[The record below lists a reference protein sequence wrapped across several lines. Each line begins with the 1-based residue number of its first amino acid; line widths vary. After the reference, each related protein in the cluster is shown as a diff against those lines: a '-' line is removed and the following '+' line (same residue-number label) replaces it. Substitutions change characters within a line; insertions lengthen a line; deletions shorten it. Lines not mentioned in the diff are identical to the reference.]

1 MHISTV
7 FFAAS
12 LAAVVAADAICGRNI
27 GKCPKETPCCQQY
40 GACGVGAYCLGG
52 CDPLWSTGLDSCM
65 PIPVCKSKKYS
76 FENMKNV
83 QSNMDYLGDSD
94 KYDWVSQG
102 DPAVSDGVLWLTMA
116 KETVGTVM
124 STTHEVFY
132 GKVKAKMRIG
142 RGAGVVTAFILFSGA
157 KDEIDFEW
165 VGKELSAVQT
175 NYYWQGVP
183 DYTHGGKTQMGNAYS
198 SWHDYEIDW
207 TPDSITWSVDGQVAR
222 EVLKKDTYNS
232 TRKDYDFPQTPSRVQ
247 LSIWPG
253 GLASNAKGTREWAGG
268 DIQWS
273 GHPDIDTLGYYYAQ
287 VKSVEI
293 ECYNPPSTVKKQGS
307 KSYVYTDNSGD
318 DSQIMITDKNTILKS
333 LAATGTDQGKDFD
346 KTNKDKSKASSVR
359 AVPGLDGVDVAAIHD
374 KPTEEKKNSG
384 GSSGSTADADPQEG
398 NVGQGTSDFVQN
410 GDIQGGGSSG
420 VAPQGGEKVVHGSL
434 FAVAVALFAITVL

>member
-1 MHISTV
+1 MRLSTIA
-7 FFAAS
+7 FAAS
-12 LAAVVAADAICGRNI
+12 LAAVVSADAICGRNI
-27 GKCPKETPCCQQY
+27 GKCPQETPCCQQY

-65 PIPVCKSKKYS
+65 PIPVCKSKKYT

-83 QSNMDYLGDSD
+83 QSNMDYLGDAD

-142 RGAGVVTAFILFSGA
+142 RGPGVVTAFILFSGA

-198 SWHDYEIDW
+198 AWHDYEIDW
-207 TPDSITWSVDGQVAR
+207 TPEKITWSVDGQIAR

-253 GLASNAKGTREWAGG
+253 GLATNAKGTREWAGG

-273 GHPDIDTLGYYYAQ
+273 GQPDIDQLGYYYAQ
-287 VKSVEI
+287 VKSVEV
-293 ECYNPPSTVKKQGS
+293 ECYSPPSAVKKQGS
-307 KSYVYTDNSGD
+307 KSYVYTDNSGAD
-318 DSQIMITDKNTILKS
+318 NQIMITDKNTKIKS
-333 LAATGTDQGKDFD
+333 LASTGTEQGKDFD
-346 KTNKDKSKASSVR
+346 KTDKGKKDTVR

-374 KPTEEKKNSG
+374 KPEQEKKNSG
-384 GSSGSTADADPQEG
+384 TSSGSTADADPEEG
-398 NVGQGTSDFVQN
+398 NVGTGTSDFVQN
-410 GDIQGGGSSG
+410 GNSQGGSSG

-434 FAVAVALFAITVL
+434 FAVAVALLAMAVL